1 MKLQIEWQRPVP
13 LKRVR
18 SGVGIYEVDLDKFPR
33 EPGIYIFARKWST
46 SYEALYVGK
55 SKRIRGRIR
64 GHMNNLKLMQHIH
77 EAKTGKR
84 VVLYGKPITK
94 PGQKMDKILSTL
106 EKALIKHFLLQGHDI
121 VNSQGTSVRRH
132 VITSTG
138 RLPRAFIPSNMFI
151 ERRRGE

>member
-1 MKLQIEWQRPVP
+1 MKLEIEWQKFIP
-13 LKRVR
+13 LKYVR
-18 SGVGIYEVDLDKFPR
+18 SGFGVYEVDLDKFPR
-33 EPGIYIFARKWST
+33 EPGIYIFARKWGK
-46 SYEALYVGK
+46 SYEALYIGQ
-55 SKRIRGRIR
+55 SKRLRGRIR

-77 EAKTGKR
+77 ETKSGKR
-84 VVLYGKPITK
+84 VVLYGKPKTK
-94 PGQKMDKILSTL
+94 PGQKMDKILKVF

-132 VITSTG
+132 EITSTG